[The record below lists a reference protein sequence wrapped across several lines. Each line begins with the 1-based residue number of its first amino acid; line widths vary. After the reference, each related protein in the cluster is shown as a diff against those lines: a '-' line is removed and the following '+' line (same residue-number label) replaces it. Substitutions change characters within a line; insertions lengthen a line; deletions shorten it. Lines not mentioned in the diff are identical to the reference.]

1 MKVKMVFSIIAVISV
16 ALSLSPG
23 IVFAA
28 SSGQSSG
35 SFQCGNVAPTV
46 GTITTSFTT
55 TMTPGVEYT
64 ITVPVTDAN
73 TLNDLDTVKVYIYYD
88 ADGTYNT
95 SDRPG
100 SGNTQTCAILTWA
113 NPSTWSIDPTGG
125 GTTWAKVDGNSSS
138 PSLSGSSGNFVF
150 SFKPGLVAKETPGAP
165 EWHIYAVADDGLATG
180 SNYKEDMEMAWYGQ
194 ITVTTPNVNWGSV
207 NPGLNFGDS
216 GSKNG
221 SISMTYITNGNYYEN
236 ISATSSWTGSPS
248 GTATLNVAGTPGA
261 NEFSLEADDADIIG
275 NAVLVKASP
284 TYATMDNTGTFTFE
298 SGDTVAT
305 NSIWLKLGTPFTSA
319 TYNGTI
325 YFQIG
330 QRS

>member
-1 MKVKMVFSIIAVISV
+1 MKIKMVFSIITVVSV

-23 IVFAA
+23 IAFAA
-28 SSGQSSG
+28 ESGQSTG
-35 SFQCGNVAPTV
+35 SFQCGNIAPTV

-95 SDRPG
+95 SDRPV
-100 SGNTQTCAILTWA
+100 SGDTQKCAILTWT
-113 NPSTWSIDPTGG
+113 NSSTWSIDPTGG
-125 GTTWAKVDGNSSS
+125 GTTWALVNGNSS
-138 PSLSGSSGNFVF
+138 PSLSLSSGDFVF
-150 SFKPGLVAKETPGAP
+150 AFKPGLVAQETPSAP

-180 SNYKEDMEMAWYGQ
+180 NNSKEDMEMAWYGQ
-194 ITVTTPNVNWGSV
+194 ITVTTTNVNWGSV
-207 NPGLNFGDS
+207 NPGLNFG
-216 GSKNG
+216 GTNSKNG
-221 SISMTYITNGNYYEN
+221 SISMTYKTNGNYYEN
-236 ISATSSWTGSPS
+236 ISASSSWDGTPS

-275 NAVLVKASP
+275 NAVLVTASP
-284 TYATMDNTGTFTFE
+284 TYATMDNTGTFTDE
-298 SGDTVAT
+298 LGNTVAT